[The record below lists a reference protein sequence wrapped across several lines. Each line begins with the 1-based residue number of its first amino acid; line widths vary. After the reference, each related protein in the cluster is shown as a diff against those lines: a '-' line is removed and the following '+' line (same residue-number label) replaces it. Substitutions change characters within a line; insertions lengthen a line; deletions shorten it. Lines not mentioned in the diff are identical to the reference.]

1 MNDDDATRLLN
12 QLAERVSVG
21 PAPVEDVIRSGQKAR
36 VHRRRTTVFAVA
48 ASVALVL
55 VGGIGIRQLLQPGG
69 HVAAVAGPDATAAPA
84 PAGTRLVGIGHA
96 AIAVPEGWGT
106 NQTMCGKPQANT
118 VVIDQGVVP
127 LCATTLP
134 QTVSDVR
141 LQVSP
146 DLSNSPE
153 FTIAA
158 PITVDGV
165 TAMKTSLRCTSE
177 GSLASHR
184 SKLCT
189 QSLWIEQEQA
199 QFTVTSPHA
208 DTVRRLLDSVRID
221 EGYVAVPFTYNQAS
235 VRDAQSFVEAAKSL
249 GLQVQTRFD
258 RASNSPAGW
267 IVGVDPAVGSMLKP
281 GATVQVTVSS
291 GAGPQSGH
299 GTAPPATVSAAA
311 CPLSPNVQRLEVTR
325 TALPGNGLS
334 FDFPRRV
341 TIRDPAAIASVVS
354 ALCAAPQM
362 PRGAVYNCPNDIG
375 PYYRLAAFDGS
386 PAAAWTVKVGATG
399 CSTISGIGNRGRW
412 TTGRMWHALATAMG
426 IRPPTYQTLAGHPG
440 A

>member
-1 MNDDDATRLLN
+1 MNDDNATRLLN
-12 QLAERVSVG
+12 QLADRVPVG
-21 PAPVEDVIRSGQKAR
+21 PAPVEHVIRSGQRAR
-36 VHRRRTTVFAVA
+36 VHRRRTTVLAVA

-55 VGGIGIRQLLQPGG
+55 VGGIGVRQLLQPGG
-69 HVAAVAGPDATAAPA
+69 RVAPVAGPDATAAPAA

-106 NQTMCGKPQANT
+106 NQTTCGKPTSNT

-158 PITVDGV
+158 PINIDGV
-165 TAMKTSLRCTSE
+165 TARKTALQCTSE

-184 SKLCT
+184 YRLCT

-199 QFTVTSPHA
+199 LFTVTSPHA
-208 DTVRRLLDSVRID
+208 RTVRRLLDSVRVD
-221 EGYVAVPFTYNQAS
+221 EGYVAVPLTYNQES
-235 VRDAQSFVEAAKSL
+235 VRDAQSFVEAARAE

-258 RASNSPAGW
+258 RTSTSPKGW

-281 GATVQVTVSS
+281 GATVHVTVSS
-291 GAGPQSGH
+291 GAAPQSGH
-299 GTAPPATVSAAA
+299 GTAPPATVSGAA
-311 CPLSPNVQRLEVTR
+311 CPLTSNVQRLEVTR
-325 TALPGNGLS
+325 TAVSGNGLS

-341 TIRDPAAIASVVS
+341 TIRDPAAISTVVS
-354 ALCAAPQM
+354 ALCATRQM

-375 PYYRLAAFDGS
+375 PYYRLAAFDG
-386 PAAAWTVKVGATG
+386 PTAAWTVKVGATG
-399 CSTISGIGNRGRW
+399 CGMISGVGHRGRW

-426 IRPPTYQTLAGHPG
+426 VRPPTYQTLAGHPG
-440 A
+440 T